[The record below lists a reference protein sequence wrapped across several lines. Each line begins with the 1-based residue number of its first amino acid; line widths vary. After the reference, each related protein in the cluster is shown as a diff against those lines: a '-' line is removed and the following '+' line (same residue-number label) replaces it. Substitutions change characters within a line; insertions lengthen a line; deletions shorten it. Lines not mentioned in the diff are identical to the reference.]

1 MNQNQNQ
8 DKTDFNHNSDPHNE
22 VLGLTAHPI
31 DSGDPHPLELED
43 VDAVSAAGNNIAIAS
58 AYTHERIHDAQGQS
72 TPVPEVQ
79 ISSIQTDH
87 VDFAANAYPAT
98 DEVGSDTSSEGLLG
112 SGRASPLIPVQDKP
126 SDRELQQL
134 FPELDDPLIGPWSP
148 QPTYPSLIGPAA
160 VGLDDSIRT
169 ERPSSIHLQV
179 PRGRTE
185 SRKAHGPY
193 SPGASRSSSHSRSNS
208 GSGSEAST
216 VGSYIARRRH
226 ARRESRRRSR
236 GSIGDELMTVG
247 ALGETLPAFKTIAF
261 SIQFC
266 PIFNVDTIQK
276 TLTIAEYK
284 CCLKTDSNI
293 AADQDLYT
301 SVLEVTRQIWNQHQP
316 TADVNGLSEAEEVR
330 AAQELALSRFR
341 AWRRATRSANDESS
355 THGEAYSPA
364 SVADDQA
371 TRSFLHKMAKL
382 EQEVVG
388 MVGGRLRESRHWDDT
403 EIIVTR
409 QEPIYL
415 FRDQTEAESVNAS
428 IRGIDLKG
436 NAFELAPNEIG
447 DLNLDYPSVA
457 LESGTDPRRR
467 GSVPLI
473 WSSVASSEGVDPQLL
488 MADPDALDPWAH
500 EPTQI

>member
-1 MNQNQNQ
+1 MNQNQ
-8 DKTDFNHNSDPHNE
+8 DKTDFTHKSHPHNE
-22 VLGLTAHPI
+22 VLGLTGHPI

-43 VDAVSAAGNNIAIAS
+43 VDADSASGNNIAITS
-58 AYTHERIHDAQGQS
+58 ADTDEQIHDPHGQS
-72 TPVPEVQ
+72 TPVHGVQ
-79 ISSIQTDH
+79 IPSIQTDH

-112 SGRASPLIPVQDKP
+112 SGKTSPCIPVQDKP

-134 FPELDDPLIGPWSP
+134 FPELDDPLGEPWSP
-148 QPTYPSLIGPAA
+148 QPAYRASIGPAA

-169 ERPSSIHLQV
+169 EGPSSIHLQV

-185 SRKAHGPY
+185 SRKAHGPH
-193 SPGASRSSSHSRSNS
+193 SPGSSRSSSHSHSNS
-208 GSGSEAST
+208 GSSSEVST
-216 VGSYIARRRH
+216 VGSYRIRRR
-226 ARRESRRRSR
+226 RQKNESRHLSR
-236 GSIGDELMTVG
+236 GSGGDEVMTVG
-247 ALGETLPAFKTIAF
+247 ALGETLPAFKTIAI

-266 PIFNVDTIQK
+266 PIFNVDPSQE
-276 TLTIAEYK
+276 TLTFAEYK

-301 SVLEVTRQIWNQHQP
+301 SVLEVTRQIWNQHET
-316 TADVNGLSEAEEVR
+316 TADVKLSEAEDR
-330 AAQELALSRFR
+330 AARELVPSRFR
-341 AWRRATRSANDESS
+341 AWRRATDESS

-364 SVADDQA
+364 SVTDDQA
-371 TRSFLHKMAKL
+371 TRSFLHKMAKN
-382 EQEVVG
+382 EQEVVS
-388 MVGGRLRESRHWDDT
+388 MVGRRLRESRHWDDT

-415 FRDQTEAESVNAS
+415 FRDQTEAESVDAS

-467 GSVPLI
+467 ESVPLI
-473 WSSVASSEGVDPQLL
+473 WSSMASSEGVDPQLL
-488 MADPDALDPWAH
+488 MAGPDTLDPWVH